1 MQLDRLKRREFI
13 TLLGGVAAWPLAA
26 LAQQSERLRRIG
38 FLRLS
43 PPIERELQAF
53 LQALV
58 EQGYVQGRNFILVA
72 KWGDGSVAR
81 LPELAVELVNSGVDL
96 IVVDGGSTARAVLAL
111 TSTIPIVMTSSADP
125 FTTRAVQSLPRPG
138 SNLTGLTSLAAGIS
152 GKVIEIFQELIPGL
166 SNLAILAPRL
176 VWDIFAPSEGESAKK
191 LGIKVSY
198 FDWTGPD
205 VIGTAMDQAKQAG
218 AQGAIL
224 RGTPFFSLTQQRMI
238 VEAAAERRLPV
249 MYETREYVHQ
259 GGLLTYSADRVAL
272 YRRAASYVAR
282 ILAGANPGELP
293 IEQPT
298 KFELVI
304 NLKTAKSLG
313 LTVPDKLLALA
324 DEVIE

>member
-1 MQLDRLKRREFI
+1 MQRRDFI
-13 TLLGGVAAWPLAA
+13 TLLGGTVAWPLAA
-26 LAQQSERLRRIG
+26 RAQQSERLRRIG

-43 PPIERELQAF
+43 PPLERELQAF
-53 LQALV
+53 LQALA
-58 EQGYVQGRNFILVA
+58 EQGYVQGRNFVLVA

-96 IVVDGGSTARAVLAL
+96 IVVDGGSTARAVHAL

-125 FTTRAVQSLPRPG
+125 FATRGVQSLSRPG
-138 SNLTGLTSLAAGIS
+138 SNVTGLTSLAAGIS
-152 GKVIEIFQELIPGL
+152 GKVIEIFQQLIQGL

-176 VWDIFAPSEGESAKK
+176 VWDIFAPSEGEAAKR

-205 VIGTAMDQAKQAG
+205 AIGTAMDQAKQAG

-259 GGLLTYSADRVAL
+259 GGLLTYSADRVSL

-282 ILAGANPGELP
+282 ILAGANPASFP
-293 IEQPT
+293 SSNPRNS
-298 KFELVI
+298 
-304 NLKTAKSLG
+304 NLWS
-313 LTVPDKLLALA
+313 
-324 DEVIE
+324 I